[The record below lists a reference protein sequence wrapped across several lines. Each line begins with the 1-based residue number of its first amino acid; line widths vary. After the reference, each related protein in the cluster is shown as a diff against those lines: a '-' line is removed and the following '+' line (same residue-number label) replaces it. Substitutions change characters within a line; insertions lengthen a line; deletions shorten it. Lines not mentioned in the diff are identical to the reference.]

1 MNTNSEESL
10 AIFSRI
16 FTVSY
21 TDTDKYGEL
30 TFPNLFHYLEEIAF
44 LHADEIAQKYEAKS
58 SFDFAVVWT
67 KMKVE
72 LTKLPHWKD
81 QIKISTWITPF
92 DPSQKYAYRNFKFTK
107 NGETIG
113 HGYGS
118 LLFFDLKQ
126 RKAIPIPK
134 EVQGYPTHDEI
145 PGGHQFNQIT
155 VTSSEKPTSSVV
167 HYYDLDIYQHVNN
180 SKYLEFGLSQIE
192 SNFIN
197 EHRLISAELH
207 FLKELRMNDEVLIHA
222 TKKLPADSN
231 SMIVQINQSIINK
244 VKEKPSTLIQTAWIK
259 R

>member
-1 MNTNSEESL
+1 MNTNSEEPL
-10 AIFSRI
+10 AIFSHT

-44 LHADEIAQKYEAKS
+44 LHADEIAQKYEAKF

-92 DPSQKYAYRNFKFTK
+92 DPSQKYAYRNFEFTK

-118 LLFFDLKQ
+118 LLFFDLKK
-126 RKAIPIPK
+126 RIAIPIPK

-145 PGGHQFNQIT
+145 PGGHRFSRIT
-155 VTSSEKPTSSVV
+155 VSSSKKFASSVV

-197 EHRLISAELH
+197 EHKLISAELH
-207 FLKELRMNDEVLIHA
+207 FLKELRMNDEVLIQA
-222 TKKLPADSN
+222 EINLPADSN
-231 SMIVQINQSIINK
+231 SKIVQINQSIINK
-244 VKEKPSTLIQTAWIK
+244 VKEKPATLIQTDWIK